1 MIILI
6 ITILLIIYGVML
18 LYFGYTWKKIPYHKN
33 KNAVSSLNISIVIP
47 ARNEEKNLPPLLDAL
62 TSQSYPRH
70 LYEIIVVDDHSTDQT
85 AESALKYQG
94 VTLLRLKEDQI
105 NSYKKK
111 AIETGIASAKGEL
124 ITTTD
129 ADCIPSKD
137 WIRAISEFKLANN
150 SVCIVAPVS
159 MACNSSLLQVFQA
172 MDFMMLQGI
181 TGAGIFRQKL
191 SMSNGANFSY
201 EKKVFDEVG
210 GFKGIDSIASGD
222 DMLLLHKISKMYPG
236 RIHYL
241 KSKDAI
247 VKTEPMKTWRE
258 FFNQRIRWA
267 SKAAKYDDK
276 RIFFVL
282 LLVYLVNLCF
292 PLLLIIGFWLP

>member
-1 MIILI
+1 
-6 ITILLIIYGVML
+6 
-18 LYFGYTWKKIPYHKN
+18 
-33 KNAVSSLNISIVIP
+33 
-47 ARNEEKNLPPLLDAL
+47 
-62 TSQSYPRH
+62 
-70 LYEIIVVDDHSTDQT
+70 
-85 AESALKYQG
+85 
-94 VTLLRLKEDQI
+94 
-105 NSYKKK
+105 
-111 AIETGIASAKGEL
+111 
-124 ITTTD
+124 
-129 ADCIPSKD
+129 
-137 WIRAISEFKLANN
+137 
-150 SVCIVAPVS
+150 
-159 MACNSSLLQVFQA
+159 
-172 MDFMMLQGI
+172 MLQGI

-292 PLLLIIGFWLP
+292 PLLLIYIFI